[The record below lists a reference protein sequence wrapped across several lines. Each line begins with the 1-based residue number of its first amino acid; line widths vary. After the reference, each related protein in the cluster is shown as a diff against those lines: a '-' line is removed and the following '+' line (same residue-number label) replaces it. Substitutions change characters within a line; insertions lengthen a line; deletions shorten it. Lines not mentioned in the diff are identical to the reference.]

1 MAERPNAPAPIS
13 ENIPENI
20 ESFSENIIPHQS
32 VEPETTTLRSRTMT
46 EKGLEYAKELKAKT
60 AKAATDHFR
69 QVISDFLAHLSSS
82 NNKDQILKELSHCN
96 ALAESATTKLN
107 DFYDLIKET
116 PDSQEVADSQL
127 DIHQSINEAKK
138 IAHEKITT
146 LEYQADKMSVISS
159 ASHSSRRSSK
169 SSKSARD
176 TLIDVRAKRAA
187 LEEKIKF
194 NNSILEQEQKL
205 ANLKLQ
211 QELNATKAEEAVYKE
226 AISLEEFEL
235 PIEKE
240 NLISR
245 FLSEAQTTK
254 PVITDPIQ
262 SCLSPFNF
270 PNTESSLVYTKPQ
283 RPLTANT
290 FVTFQTTQV
299 PENRPFISQ
308 SQTNPP
314 STLTAWHNAQEFT
327 PKSSTVYQEIQ
338 NAQPMSHNQNVQSS
352 DPSRHYNGIPNQS
365 VTQSYQQPLQTDS
378 VKQIAEALA
387 KVTQL
392 QRLPQAKPD
401 IFTGEGPHTKFFIW
415 ETAFDALI
423 DTAPVSAQ
431 QKLYLLYQHLGGKA
445 KVVVEQLQYMV
456 GADPDTAY
464 REARNKLRN
473 RFGRPDIIA
482 TEFETKLTNWPK
494 IAPNDGKGL
503 REFSDFLYQVQVASA
518 HMSALK
524 IYEFPSKI
532 QSLVEKL
539 PGWFATKWSIKVQAL
554 QQERGYS
561 AFPSFSDLVTEVC
574 FHAERMNIPQLTPTK
589 HSSTPTP
596 IQTHRK
602 PQERIHN
609 VLLTKTEAQKKEA
622 LVKHTEK
629 KVCPYHNNAASHNL
643 TECKRFKELLYEER
657 LEFLKSNGL
666 CFKCTGKHFRKDC
679 EETPPRCEACN
690 KNHLTL
696 LHEDRSAPAKPAPP
710 SPPEASATC
719 TQVCGGE
726 GTGRSCARI
735 VLVNLTHESQP
746 HKKQLTY
753 AVLDDQS
760 TDVFITDSLSRLLG
774 ITAPELDLKVN
785 TIIGFNTIRTK
796 KITGLRIQDI
806 KNEHAHVRIP
816 YAYTREY
823 IPAAQSDIA
832 SPEVAKQWTH
842 LAPIVDQIAYRPD
855 IEIGL
860 LIGRNVP
867 AAFQP
872 TEVIAGSP
880 EEPWAE
886 KYKFGWTVIGRVC
899 KDRDDDV
906 TARVNCVTVEREVL
920 LEHNA
925 SSHTTVQPPFV
936 RTTPSK
942 DMTSPQQIRQMMELD
957 YTELHHDRSKQ
968 RQGKTESREDIQFN
982 NIMEI
987 GLHKNENGNWE
998 APLPFRAN
1006 EVHLPDN
1013 KKHCLHR
1020 LLSLKRKLLGND
1032 KLRNDYIAFMKKVI
1046 DRGHASR
1053 VPVDQLRTSPGKV
1066 WFLPHFNV
1074 QHPRKK
1080 DLRVVFDC
1088 SSVYENESL
1097 NKNLLQGPDQLN
1109 SLIGVLMRFRKEEVA
1124 FTCDIEQMF
1133 HSFYVNPEHRDFLR
1147 FLWFEDSDLTKPIVE
1162 FRMDVHLFGAASSPA
1177 VANYC
1182 LHQTAETGREKHG
1195 DDAAEFV
1202 RRNFYVD
1209 DGLKSLPTTEQA
1221 VRTIKATQAMCADA
1235 NLRLHKFASNSKEVL
1250 EALHPEDR
1258 AKDLKDLDL
1267 NHDSLPVQRSLGTYW
1282 CIESDTLG
1290 FRIELRDKPL
1300 TRRGIL
1306 STVSSVY
1313 DPLGA
1318 VSPVILTGKQI
1329 LQELCSTHTD
1339 WDEPLPEDIRPRWEK
1354 WRTEL
1359 PLLENLKFPRCLKPP
1374 NFGTLTSTQ
1383 VCNFS
1388 DACHNGIGQV
1398 SYLRMVNEKG
1408 EVHVSF
1414 LMAKSR
1420 VAPLKQITIPRLEL
1434 TAAVISVNV
1443 SSMVELELDLQ
1454 PTPQRLYYTD
1464 SEIVL
1469 GYLNNDARRF
1479 HVYVGNRVQHIR
1491 DQSEPEQWYH
1501 VPGKENPA
1509 DEASRGMTAAQLIEN
1524 KRWFSG
1530 PQFLYEN
1537 PTPSNQKPSSQ
1548 LDPDDAELRKEA
1560 SVLSTSTTM
1569 RTQYLDTKHFSHSS
1583 SLLRLK
1589 HAIVRIQ
1596 RMIERLRPNKT
1607 HNWRPTNGA
1616 STVKELWEAE
1626 KCLFKTAQATTFENE
1641 IDTLQR
1647 MKGNNS
1653 KFEDRKS
1660 ARDRNNI
1667 IKATSNIYKLDPFID
1682 DEGLLRVG
1690 GRLRNAEEEYQL
1702 KHPLILPKDHHVTTA
1717 KDGQHKCFE
1726 RPVHKLI
1733 MLLARE
1739 D

>member
-20 ESFSENIIPHQS
+20 ESFPENIIPHQS
-32 VEPETTTLRSRTMT
+32 VEPETTTLRSRTMA

-69 QVISDFLAHLSSS
+69 QVTSDFLAHLSSS

-159 ASHSSRRSSK
+159 ASHSSRKSSK
-169 SSKSARD
+169 SPKSARD

-226 AISLEEFEL
+226 AISLEEFGL

-262 SCLSPFNF
+262 SCLSSFNF

-445 KVVVEQLQYMV
+445 KLVVEQLQYMV

-503 REFSDFLYQVQVASA
+503 REFSYFLYQVQVASA

-643 TECKRFKELLYEER
+643 TECKRFKELPYEER

-785 TIIGFNTIRTK
+785 TIVGFNTIRTK

-823 IPAAQSDIA
+823 IPAAQTDIA

-842 LAPIVDQIAYRPD
+842 LAPIADQIAYRPD

-936 RTTPSK
+936 RTT
-942 DMTSPQQIRQMMELD
+942 
-957 YTELHHDRSKQ
+957 
-968 RQGKTESREDIQFN
+968 
-982 NIMEI
+982 
-987 GLHKNENGNWE
+987 
-998 APLPFRAN
+998 
-1006 EVHLPDN
+1006 
-1013 KKHCLHR
+1013 
-1020 LLSLKRKLLGND
+1020 
-1032 KLRNDYIAFMKKVI
+1032 
-1046 DRGHASR
+1046 
-1053 VPVDQLRTSPGKV
+1053 
-1066 WFLPHFNV
+1066 
-1074 QHPRKK
+1074 
-1080 DLRVVFDC
+1080 
-1088 SSVYENESL
+1088 
-1097 NKNLLQGPDQLN
+1097 
-1109 SLIGVLMRFRKEEVA
+1109 
-1124 FTCDIEQMF
+1124 
-1133 HSFYVNPEHRDFLR
+1133 
-1147 FLWFEDSDLTKPIVE
+1147 
-1162 FRMDVHLFGAASSPA
+1162 
-1177 VANYC
+1177 
-1182 LHQTAETGREKHG
+1182 
-1195 DDAAEFV
+1195 
-1202 RRNFYVD
+1202 
-1209 DGLKSLPTTEQA
+1209 
-1221 VRTIKATQAMCADA
+1221 
-1235 NLRLHKFASNSKEVL
+1235 
-1250 EALHPEDR
+1250 
-1258 AKDLKDLDL
+1258 
-1267 NHDSLPVQRSLGTYW
+1267 PVQRSLGTYW

-1359 PLLENLKFPRCLKPP
+1359 PLLENLKFPRCLKPS

-1548 LDPDDAELRKEA
+1548 LDPDDAELRKEV

-1569 RTQYLDTKHFSHSS
+1569 HTQYLDTKHFSHSS

-1717 KDGQHKCFE
+1717 MDGQHKCFE